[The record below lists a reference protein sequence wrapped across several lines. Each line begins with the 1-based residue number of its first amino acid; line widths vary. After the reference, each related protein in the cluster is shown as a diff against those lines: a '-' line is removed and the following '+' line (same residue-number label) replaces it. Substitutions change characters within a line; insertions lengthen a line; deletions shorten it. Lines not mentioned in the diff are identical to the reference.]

1 MQMRTGADRLR
12 HTLGFEGLGLMIS
25 IPLFSLLAG
34 QPADHLGPLAIG
46 LSLLAT
52 GWNYLYNLL
61 VDHWMVRQLGRLEK
75 RFLERVLQ
83 ALLFELGLLLV
94 ALPLTALW
102 LDIGFSL
109 FFVLYAFGYNLAY
122 DHLFQT
128 AFTKHPYRYTT
139 IGTEEEIKGFK
150 KEDAEYFYRK

>member
-1 MQMRTGADRLR
+1 MKMRTGTDRLR

-25 IPLFSLLAG
+25 IPLFSLLTG
-34 QPADHLGPLAIG
+34 QPVDHLGPLAIG

-52 GWNYLYNLL
+52 GWNYLYNLM
-61 VDHWMVRQLGRLEK
+61 VDHWMLRRLGRLEK
-75 RFLERVLQ
+75 RLIERVLH

-94 ALPLTALW
+94 VLPLTALWLGISLWQALW

-122 DHLFQT
+122 DRLF
-128 AFTKHPYRYTT
+128 PLPVS
-139 IGTEEEIKGFK
+139 
-150 KEDAEYFYRK
+150 

>member
-12 HTLGFEGLGLMIS
+12 HTLGFEVLGMMIS
-25 IPLFSLLAG
+25 VPLFSLLTG
-34 QPADHLGPLAIG
+34 QPVDHLGPLAIG

-61 VDHWMVRQLGRLEK
+61 VDHWMLRQLGRLEK
-75 RFLERVLQ
+75 RLFERVLH

-94 ALPLTALW
+94 VLPLTALWLGISLWQALW

-122 DHLFQT
+122 DRLF
-128 AFTKHPYRYTT
+128 PLPVS
-139 IGTEEEIKGFK
+139 
-150 KEDAEYFYRK
+150 

>member
-12 HTLGFEGLGLMIS
+12 HTLGFEVLGLMIS
-25 IPLFSLLAG
+25 VPLFSLLTG
-34 QPADHLGPLAIG
+34 QPVDHLGPLAIG

-61 VDHWMVRQLGRLEK
+61 VDHWMLRQLGRLEK
-75 RFLERVLQ
+75 RLIERVLH
-83 ALLFELGLLLV
+83 AMIFELGLLLV
-94 ALPLTALW
+94 ALPLTALWLGISLWQALW

-122 DHLFQT
+122 DRLF
-128 AFTKHPYRYTT
+128 PLPVS
-139 IGTEEEIKGFK
+139 
-150 KEDAEYFYRK
+150 

>member
-1 MQMRTGADRLR
+1 MKMRTGADRLR

-25 IPLFSLLAG
+25 IPLFSLLTG
-34 QPADHLGPLAIG
+34 QPVDHLGPLAIG

-61 VDHWMVRQLGRLEK
+61 VDHWMLRQLGRLEK
-75 RFLERVLQ
+75 RLIERVLH

-94 ALPLTALW
+94 VLPLTALWLGISLWQALW

-122 DHLFQT
+122 DRLF
-128 AFTKHPYRYTT
+128 PLPVS
-139 IGTEEEIKGFK
+139 
-150 KEDAEYFYRK
+150 

>member
-25 IPLFSLLAG
+25 IPLFSLLTG
-34 QPADHLGPLAIG
+34 QPVDHLGPLAIG

-61 VDHWMVRQLGRLEK
+61 VDHWMLRQLGRLEK
-75 RFLERVLQ
+75 RLIERVLH

-94 ALPLTALW
+94 VLPLTALWLGISLWQALW

-122 DHLFQT
+122 DRLF
-128 AFTKHPYRYTT
+128 PLPVS
-139 IGTEEEIKGFK
+139 
-150 KEDAEYFYRK
+150 

>member
-12 HTLGFEGLGLMIS
+12 HTLGFEVLGMMIS
-25 IPLFSLLAG
+25 VPLFSLLTG
-34 QPADHLGPLAIG
+34 QPVDHLGPLAIG

-102 LDIGFSL
+102 LGISLWQALWLDIGFSL
-109 FFVLYAFGYNLAY
+109 FFVFYAFCYNLAY
-122 DHLFQT
+122 DHLFPLPHQ
-128 AFTKHPYRYTT
+128 AS
-139 IGTEEEIKGFK
+139 
-150 KEDAEYFYRK
+150 

>member
-25 IPLFSLLAG
+25 IPLFSLLTG

-75 RFLERVLQ
+75 RFLERVLH

-94 ALPLTALW
+94 ALPLTALFALVFKSNYW
-102 LDIGFSL
+102 LVAAAIQAESL
-109 FFVLYAFGYNLAY
+109 LKVPLCALRIRTGKWIHDVTLPQGE
-122 DHLFQT
+122 L
-128 AFTKHPYRYTT
+128 
-139 IGTEEEIKGFK
+139 
-150 KEDAEYFYRK
+150 

>member
-12 HTLGFEGLGLMIS
+12 HTLGFEVLGLMIS
-25 IPLFSLLAG
+25 IPLFSLLTG
-34 QPADHLGPLAIG
+34 QPVDHLGPLAIG

-75 RFLERVLQ
+75 RFLERVLH

-94 ALPLTALW
+94 ALPLTALWLGISLWQALW

-122 DHLFQT
+122 DRLF
-128 AFTKHPYRYTT
+128 PLPVS
-139 IGTEEEIKGFK
+139 
-150 KEDAEYFYRK
+150 

>member
-1 MQMRTGADRLR
+1 MKMRTGADRLR

-25 IPLFSLLAG
+25 VPLFSLLTG
-34 QPADHLGPLAIG
+34 QPVDHLGPLAIG

-61 VDHWMVRQLGRLEK
+61 VDHWMLRQLGRLEK
-75 RFLERVLQ
+75 RLIERVLH

-94 ALPLTALW
+94 VLPLTALWLGISLWQALW

-122 DHLFQT
+122 DRLFPLP
-128 AFTKHPYRYTT
+128 AS
-139 IGTEEEIKGFK
+139 
-150 KEDAEYFYRK
+150 

>member
-25 IPLFSLLAG
+25 IPLFSLLTG
-34 QPADHLGPLAIG
+34 QPVDHLGPLAIG

-61 VDHWMVRQLGRLEK
+61 VDHWMLRRLGRLEK
-75 RFLERVLQ
+75 RLIERVLH
-83 ALLFELGLLLV
+83 ALIFELGLLLV
-94 ALPLTALW
+94 VLPLTALWLGISLWQALW

-122 DHLFQT
+122 DRLF
-128 AFTKHPYRYTT
+128 PLPVS
-139 IGTEEEIKGFK
+139 
-150 KEDAEYFYRK
+150 

>member
-1 MQMRTGADRLR
+1 MQMRTGPDRLR
-12 HTLGFEGLGLMIS
+12 HTLGFEVLGMMIS
-25 IPLFSLLAG
+25 VPLFSLLTG
-34 QPADHLGPLAIG
+34 QPVDHLGPLAIG

-75 RFLERVLQ
+75 RFLERVQQ

-102 LDIGFSL
+102 LGISLWQALWLDIGFSL
-109 FFVLYAFGYNLAY
+109 FFVFYAFCYNLAY
-122 DHLFQT
+122 DHLFPLPHQ
-128 AFTKHPYRYTT
+128 AS
-139 IGTEEEIKGFK
+139 
-150 KEDAEYFYRK
+150 

>member
-12 HTLGFEGLGLMIS
+12 HTLGFEVLGMMIS
-25 IPLFSLLAG
+25 VPLFSLLTG
-34 QPADHLGPLAIG
+34 QPVDHLGPLAIG

-61 VDHWMVRQLGRLEK
+61 VDHWMLRQLGRLEK
-75 RFLERVLQ
+75 RLIERVLH

-102 LDIGFSL
+102 LGISLWQALWLDIGFSL
-109 FFVLYAFGYNLAY
+109 FFVFYAFCYNLAY
-122 DHLFQT
+122 DHLFPLPQLP
-128 AFTKHPYRYTT
+128 H
-139 IGTEEEIKGFK
+139 G
-150 KEDAEYFYRK
+150 

>member
-25 IPLFSLLAG
+25 IPLFSLLSG
-34 QPADHLGPLAIG
+34 QSADHLGPLAIG

-75 RFLERVLQ
+75 RFLERVLH

-102 LDIGFSL
+102 LGISLWQALWLDIGFSL
-109 FFVLYAFGYNLAY
+109 FFVFYAFGYNLAY
-122 DHLFQT
+122 DHLFPLPHQ
-128 AFTKHPYRYTT
+128 AS
-139 IGTEEEIKGFK
+139 
-150 KEDAEYFYRK
+150 

>member
-25 IPLFSLLAG
+25 IPLFSLLTG
-34 QPADHLGPLAIG
+34 QPVDHLGPLAIG

-61 VDHWMVRQLGRLEK
+61 VDHWMLRQLGRLEK
-75 RFLERVLQ
+75 RLIERVLH

-94 ALPLTALW
+94 VLPLTALWLGISLWQALW

-109 FFVLYAFGYNLAY
+109 FFVFYAFGYNLAY
-122 DHLFQT
+122 DHLFPLPHQ
-128 AFTKHPYRYTT
+128 AS
-139 IGTEEEIKGFK
+139 
-150 KEDAEYFYRK
+150 

>member
-12 HTLGFEGLGLMIS
+12 HTLGFEVLGLMIS
-25 IPLFSLLAG
+25 IPLFSLLTG
-34 QPADHLGPLAIG
+34 QRVDHLGPLAIG

-61 VDHWMVRQLGRLEK
+61 VDHWMLRQLGRLEK
-75 RFLERVLQ
+75 RLIERVLH
-83 ALLFELGLLLV
+83 ALIFELGLLLV
-94 ALPLTALW
+94 VLPLTALWLGISLWQALW

-122 DHLFQT
+122 DRLF
-128 AFTKHPYRYTT
+128 PLPVS
-139 IGTEEEIKGFK
+139 
-150 KEDAEYFYRK
+150 

>member
-12 HTLGFEGLGLMIS
+12 HTLGFEVLGMMIS
-25 IPLFSLLAG
+25 VPLFSLLTG
-34 QPADHLGPLAIG
+34 QPVDHLGPLAIG

-61 VDHWMVRQLGRLEK
+61 VDHWMLRQLGRLEK
-75 RFLERVLQ
+75 RLIERVLH

-94 ALPLTALW
+94 VLPLTALWLGISLWQALW

-122 DHLFQT
+122 DRLF
-128 AFTKHPYRYTT
+128 PLPVS
-139 IGTEEEIKGFK
+139 
-150 KEDAEYFYRK
+150 

>member
-1 MQMRTGADRLR
+1 MKMRTGADRLR

-25 IPLFSLLAG
+25 IPLFSLLTG
-34 QPADHLGPLAIG
+34 QPVDHLGPLAIG

-75 RFLERVLQ
+75 RLIERVLH

-94 ALPLTALW
+94 ALPLTALWLGISLWQALW

-122 DHLFQT
+122 DRLF
-128 AFTKHPYRYTT
+128 PLPVS
-139 IGTEEEIKGFK
+139 
-150 KEDAEYFYRK
+150 

>member
-12 HTLGFEGLGLMIS
+12 HTLGFEVLGMMIS
-25 IPLFSLLAG
+25 VPLFSLLTG
-34 QPADHLGPLAIG
+34 QPVDHLGPLAIG

-61 VDHWMVRQLGRLEK
+61 VDHWMLRQLGRLEK
-75 RFLERVLQ
+75 RLIERVLH
-83 ALLFELGLLLV
+83 ALIFELGLLLV
-94 ALPLTALW
+94 VLPLTALWLGISLWQALW

-122 DHLFQT
+122 DRLF
-128 AFTKHPYRYTT
+128 PLPVS
-139 IGTEEEIKGFK
+139 
-150 KEDAEYFYRK
+150 

>member
-25 IPLFSLLAG
+25 VPLFSLLTG
-34 QPADHLGPLAIG
+34 QPVDHLGPLAIG

-61 VDHWMVRQLGRLEK
+61 VDHWMLRQLGRLEK
-75 RFLERVLQ
+75 RLIERVLH
-83 ALLFELGLLLV
+83 ALIFELGLLLV
-94 ALPLTALW
+94 ALPLTALWLGISLWQALW

-122 DHLFQT
+122 DRLF
-128 AFTKHPYRYTT
+128 PLPVS
-139 IGTEEEIKGFK
+139 
-150 KEDAEYFYRK
+150 

>member
-12 HTLGFEGLGLMIS
+12 HTLGFELLGLMMS
-25 IPLFSLLAG
+25 IPLFSLLTG
-34 QPADHLGPLAIG
+34 QPVDHLGPLAIG

-61 VDHWMVRQLGRLEK
+61 VDHWMLRQLGRLEK
-75 RFLERVLQ
+75 RLIERVLH

-94 ALPLTALW
+94 VLPLTALWLGISLWQALW

-122 DHLFQT
+122 DRLF
-128 AFTKHPYRYTT
+128 PLPVS
-139 IGTEEEIKGFK
+139 
-150 KEDAEYFYRK
+150 

>member
-25 IPLFSLLAG
+25 IPLFSLLSG

-75 RFLERVLQ
+75 RLIERVLH
-83 ALLFELGLLLV
+83 ALLFELCLLLV

-109 FFVLYAFGYNLAY
+109 FFVFYAFCYNLAY
-122 DHLFQT
+122 DYLFPLPHQ
-128 AFTKHPYRYTT
+128 AS
-139 IGTEEEIKGFK
+139 
-150 KEDAEYFYRK
+150 

>member
-25 IPLFSLLAG
+25 IPLFSLLTG
-34 QPADHLGPLAIG
+34 QPVDHLGPLAIG

-61 VDHWMVRQLGRLEK
+61 VDHWMLRQLGRLEK
-75 RFLERVLQ
+75 RLIERVLH
-83 ALLFELGLLLV
+83 ALLFELCLLLV
-94 ALPLTALW
+94 ALPLTALWLGISLWQALW

-122 DHLFQT
+122 DHLFPPPRQ
-128 AFTKHPYRYTT
+128 AS
-139 IGTEEEIKGFK
+139 
-150 KEDAEYFYRK
+150 

>member
-1 MQMRTGADRLR
+1 MKMRTGADRLR

-25 IPLFSLLAG
+25 IPLFSLLTG
-34 QPADHLGPLAIG
+34 QPVDHLGPLAIG

-52 GWNYLYNLL
+52 GWNYLYNLM
-61 VDHWMVRQLGRLEK
+61 VDHWMLRQLGRLEK
-75 RFLERVLQ
+75 RFLERVLH

-94 ALPLTALW
+94 ALPLTALWLGISLWQALW

-122 DHLFQT
+122 DRLF
-128 AFTKHPYRYTT
+128 PLPVS
-139 IGTEEEIKGFK
+139 
-150 KEDAEYFYRK
+150 

>member
-25 IPLFSLLAG
+25 IPLFSLLTG
-34 QPADHLGPLAIG
+34 QPVDHLGPLAIG

-75 RFLERVLQ
+75 RLIERVLH

-94 ALPLTALW
+94 VLPLTALWLGISLWQALW

-122 DHLFQT
+122 DRLFPLP
-128 AFTKHPYRYTT
+128 AS
-139 IGTEEEIKGFK
+139 
-150 KEDAEYFYRK
+150 